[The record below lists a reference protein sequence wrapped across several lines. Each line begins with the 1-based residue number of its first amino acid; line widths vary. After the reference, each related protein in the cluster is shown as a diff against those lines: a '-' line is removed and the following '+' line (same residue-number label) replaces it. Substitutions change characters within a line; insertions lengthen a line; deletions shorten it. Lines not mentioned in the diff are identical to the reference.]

1 MTKHSKTRPRYN
13 RPIAFKM
20 TEEQEQQLQE
30 AVEQSGLPMGS
41 FVRDLVLRGIGHD
54 SQFGIGREVK
64 KIIFTQIATA
74 EAFRLRAELKA
85 QAKENSQPIAI
96 DETRLWSDVFRS
108 ASAITECMLLQ
119 FEKWQEQKEGQR

>member
-20 TEEQEQQLQE
+20 TEEQERQLQK

-64 KIIFTQIATA
+64 KLMFTQIATA
-74 EAFRLRAELKA
+74 EAFRALAEA
-85 QAKENSQPIAI
+85 TAHGKELTAIEQTQLWGRVFNSTAAIA
-96 DETRLWSDVFRS
+96 EGV
-108 ASAITECMLLQ
+108 LLQ
-119 FEKWQEQKEGQR
+119 FEKWQEQKEQSNAL